1 MKAVLDKQLTVTVS
15 NKVGSLAEVSHV
27 ISSSGINL
35 LAICAYGVDNKGVI
49 MFVSDNFA
57 VAKRL
62 LKAKQYDLREEEVVL
77 ISLDNKPG
85 TLQTITQKVADAGID
100 LNLLYGSVDSQ
111 GKTSRV
117 ALISENN
124 NAVMTVLNMK

>member
-1 MKAVLDKQLTVTVS
+1 MKAALDKQLMVTVS

-27 ISSSGINL
+27 IAQSGINL

-49 MFVSDNFA
+49 MFVSDNTES
-57 VAKRL
+57 AKRS
-62 LKAKQYDLREEEVVL
+62 LKSKKYDVREEEVIL

-85 TLQTITQKVADAGID
+85 ALQQITQKVANAGID
-100 LNLLYGSVDSQ
+100 LNLLYGSVDNQ

-117 ALISENN
+117 VLTSENN
-124 NAVMTVLNMK
+124 NAVLTVLNMK